1 MSWFDDHASELEAAG
16 VSQEQ
21 ARDFEARNPGDFGR
35 IIEANTNVTDSGGG
49 DANIDEG
56 NDGGGGDD
64 GPSYEDWLASHPA
77 PQSIQPFTDQFS
89 YADFVATQQRAPG
102 YEQFRPTAVTDLEAD
117 PSWKLRLS
125 EAQKALE
132 RSAAASGSYLT
143 PNTMQA
149 ITRNSQDYASNEFG
163 NVDTRRFRNW
173 GTGYNRLRDE
183 DADIFSRD
191 LTTYG
196 TNRGNQSDVFD
207 RRRSIF
213 ETNEQNR
220 FNSQRSNRMDDFG
233 IVTGDRNFGL
243 ASQNMDLMNRQ
254 FDLSKANQA
263 FNQNRSSYLDDFNMW
278 TDRDDERARRGE
290 FMADIGTRQ

>member
-1 MSWFDDHASELEAAG
+1 MSWFEDNAAELEEAG
-16 VSQEQ
+16 ISQEQ
-21 ARDFEARNPGDFGR
+21 ARDFESRNPGDFGR
-35 IIEANTNVTDSGGG
+35 IIEANTNVTDRGG
-49 DANIDEG
+49 ANIDEG
-56 NDGGGGDD
+56 NDGDGGGD
-64 GPSYEDWLASHPA
+64 GQEEWLASNPA
-77 PQSIQPFTDQFS
+77 PQSIQPFTEQFS
-89 YADFVATQQRAPG
+89 YADFVAPERRAPG
-102 YEQFRPTAVTDLEAD
+102 YASYRPTTVSDLEAD

-163 NVDTRRFRNW
+163 NVDTRRFRDW

-183 DADIFSRD
+183 DADSFSRD
-191 LTTYG
+191 LSTYG
-196 TNRGNQSDVFD
+196 TNRGNQSENFD

-220 FNSQRSNRMDDFG
+220 YNSQRTNRMDDFG

-243 ASQNMDLMNRQ
+243 ANQNMDLLNRQ
-254 FDLSKANQA
+254 FDFTKDRDA
-263 FNQNRSSYLDDFNMW
+263 FDRTRTSYLDDFNMW
-278 TDRDDERARRGE
+278 TDRDDEYALRDYKLAE
-290 FMADIGTRQ
+290 LGTRK

>member
-1 MSWFDDHASELEAAG
+1 MGWFDDNSDALEEAGISAA
-16 VSQEQ
+16 Q
-21 ARDFEARNPGDFGR
+21 AEDFLSRNPGDYGR
-35 IIEANTNVTDSGGG
+35 VVEALTNSTDQSPQSQ
-49 DANIDEG
+49 NIDEG
-56 NDGGGGDD
+56 NDGQSGGGN
-64 GPSYEDWLASHPA
+64 EDWLRDHPA
-77 PQSIQPFTDQFS
+77 PSSIQPFGEQFT
-89 YADFVATQQRAPG
+89 YADFLAPERRAPG
-102 YEQFRPTAVTDLEAD
+102 YASYRPTTVSDLEAD

-163 NVDTRRFRNW
+163 NVDTRRFRDW

-183 DADIFSRD
+183 DADSFSRD
-191 LTTYG
+191 LSTYG
-196 TNRGNQSDVFD
+196 TNRGNQSENFD

-220 FNSQRSNRMDDFG
+220 YNSQRTNRMDDFG

-243 ASQNMDLMNRQ
+243 ANQNMDLLNRQ
-254 FDLSKANQA
+254 FDFTKDRDA
-263 FNQNRSSYLDDFNMW
+263 FDRTRTSYLDDFNMW
-278 TDRDDERARRGE
+278 TDRDDEYALRGYKLAE
-290 FMADIGTRQ
+290 LGTRK